1 MGEADR
7 STRFNLENIK
17 GRAIRSNMESKVGIK
32 FIEDTINDLRGHD
45 FWPVT
50 REGIRWDD
58 GEFSQKVRSLFAEKK
73 HSVAIAGKIKA
84 GKSTFL
90 NSILFDGR
98 PVLPTDPTPETAK
111 LTFVHGT
118 DEEREYFEVEFYSR
132 EQWERVRAAYAA
144 DKTLA
149 KKLEVQL
156 CRSASLLISEESFD
170 KFGKIVRVDDLAQ
183 LPCYTS
189 VYDAS
194 KDDGVER
201 GKYLPFVKCVHLYK
215 DSKLLENVT
224 IVDTPGTHDPNPIN
238 AAETKKWI
246 GNALF
251 VIYLHSEA
259 KTLDA
264 PQVDFFMNYLKNVPR
279 SKLAVV
285 RSKFD
290 RIARDPYTDD
300 DPDIEPGDNE
310 LNLKGWQEKLI
321 LQITKKQL
329 CRAENVFPFSAVNS
343 DPKFDPCGL
352 RHKLADIFAQRVYLS
367 EVFSLAW
374 GELMSLVAAK
384 SWYWE
389 DEYSA
394 AEELRDK
401 CNGTLEAIQAELDEL
416 QGKKEDWKADCADLK
431 TSYGQECEKEIDLC
445 RERMEE
451 NIRVDLTNALYEV
464 IRSYKSV
471 DELRTSIDTD
481 FRDKCAIAWAPF
493 IRSEHEHFHNYQ
505 NDVVGKKFR
514 LEIIG
519 LYNSYAPE
527 KSKIKDSAIA
537 RFKYELDKEFDFRKA
552 IPTLKKAIDDDFW
565 SKISEWWSDFTSKAA
580 KIGEERTRM
589 KETLQ
594 KALFDESNGALWINL
609 KAKYD
614 AILAFKNAQLSH
626 FEKKMNDQI
635 VVLQAA
641 QQAKR
646 AGDDGAAGVQKA
658 EEKMRVCKKKRDD
671 LKAYKEKRVEA
682 ERLFIENLRKEE
694 DV

>member
-1 MGEADR
+1 
-7 STRFNLENIK
+7 
-17 GRAIRSNMESKVGIK
+17 MESKVAIK
-32 FIEDTINDLRGHD
+32 FVEDTISDLRGFD

-58 GEFSQKVRSLFAEKK
+58 GEFSQKVRGLFAEKK

-90 NSILFDGR
+90 NAILFDGR
-98 PVLPTDPTPETAK
+98 SVLPTDPTPETAK
-111 LTFVHGT
+111 LTFIHGT
-118 DEEREYFEVEFYSR
+118 DEENEYFEVEFYSR

-144 DKTLA
+144 EKTLA
-149 KKLEVQL
+149 KKLETQL
-156 CRSASLLISEESFD
+156 CRSASLRISEESFD
-170 KFGKIVRVDDLAQ
+170 KFGKIVRVDDLTQ

-189 VYDAS
+189 AYDAS
-194 KDDGVER
+194 KGDGVER

-251 VIYLHSEA
+251 VIYLHAEA

-264 PQVDFFMNYLKNVPR
+264 PQVEFFKNYLKNVPR

-290 RIARDPYTDD
+290 KIVRDSYTDD
-300 DPDIEPGDNE
+300 DPDVEPGDNE
-310 LNLKGWQEKLI
+310 QNLKGWQEKLI
-321 LQITKKQL
+321 SQITKKGL
-329 CRAENVFPFSAVNS
+329 CKAENVFPFSAVKS
-343 DPKFDPCGL
+343 DSKFDPCGL
-352 RHKLADIFAQRVYLS
+352 RSKLDGIFAQRVYLS

-374 GELMSLVAAK
+374 GELMSLVEAK

-389 DEYSA
+389 DERSA

-401 CNGTLEAIQAELDEL
+401 CNETLDAIQAELDDL
-416 QGKKEDWKADCADLK
+416 QVKKANWNADCADLK
-431 TSYGQECEKEIDLC
+431 GAYEQECEKTIDEC
-445 RERMEE
+445 HERMV
-451 NIRVDLTNALYEV
+451 NLKKDVTNALCEV

-481 FRDKCAIAWAPF
+481 FRDKCEIAWAPF
-493 IRSEHEHFHNYQ
+493 IRSEHEHFRNYQ

-514 LEIIG
+514 LEIVG
-519 LYNSYAPE
+519 LYNLYAPA

-537 RFKYELDKEFDFRKA
+537 RFKYELDKEFDFRKV
-552 IPTLKKAIDDDFW
+552 IPTLKKAIDDNLW
-565 SKISEWWSDFTSKAA
+565 SKISEWWSDFTNKAA

-594 KALFDESNGALWINL
+594 KALFDESNGALWIKL
-609 KAKYD
+609 MAKYD
-614 AILAFKNAQLSH
+614 AIRAFKIAQLSQ

-646 AGDDGAAGVQKA
+646 VGDGGTAGVQKA
-658 EEKMRVCKKKRDD
+658 EEKMRVCKKNRDD
-671 LKAYKEKRVEA
+671 LMAYKERRVEA
-682 ERLFIENLRKEE
+682 ERLFVENLRKEE
-694 DV
+694 EA